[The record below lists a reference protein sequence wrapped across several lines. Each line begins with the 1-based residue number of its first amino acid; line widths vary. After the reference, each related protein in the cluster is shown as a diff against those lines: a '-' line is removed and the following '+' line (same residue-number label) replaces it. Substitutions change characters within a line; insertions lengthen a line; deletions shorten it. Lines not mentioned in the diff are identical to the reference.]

1 MANRLFI
8 SLLATAILAAPAA
21 AQERQWSLD
30 ASGEDAYL
38 VFGVPDSDDI
48 GVSIWC
54 PIQQGEVHVYLP
66 ETAENLGDGQ
76 KTAMTIRTDDMSINV
91 EAALDAGQD
100 GGTSSV
106 EATLPDDSPIFASM
120 LKADRF
126 TIKVGSDETVFPLF
140 EADLSGLMDLCRK
153 N

>member
-8 SLLATAILAAPAA
+8 SLLATTVLAAPAA

-76 KTAMTIRTDDMSINV
+76 KTAMTISTDDMSINV

-106 EATLPDDSPIFASM
+106 EATLPDDSPIFDSM

-126 TIKVGSDETVFPLF
+126 TIKVGGDETVFPLF

>member
-8 SLLATAILAAPAA
+8 SLLATTVLAAPAA

-76 KTAMTIRTDDMSINV
+76 KTAMTISTDDMSINV

>member
-8 SLLATAILAAPAA
+8 SLLATTVLAAPAA

-76 KTAMTIRTDDMSINV
+76 KTAMTISTDDMSINV

-106 EATLPDDSPIFASM
+106 EATLPDDSPIFDSM

>member
-8 SLLATAILAAPAA
+8 SLLATAALAAPAA

-76 KTAMTIRTDDMSINV
+76 KTAMTISTDDMSINV

-106 EATLPDDSPIFASM
+106 EATLPDDSPIFDSM

>member
-8 SLLATAILAAPAA
+8 SLLATTVLAAPAA

>member
-8 SLLATAILAAPAA
+8 SLLATAVLAAPAA

-76 KTAMTIRTDDMSINV
+76 KTAMTISTDDMSINV

-106 EATLPDDSPIFASM
+106 EATLPDDSPIFDSM

>member
-106 EATLPDDSPIFASM
+106 EATLPDDSPIFDSM

>member
-76 KTAMTIRTDDMSINV
+76 KTAMTISTDDMSINV

>member
-76 KTAMTIRTDDMSINV
+76 KTAMTISTDDMSINV

-106 EATLPDDSPIFASM
+106 EATLPDDSPIFDSM